1 MIIRK
6 SVLSACAAMLFA
18 VAPSYADELEK
29 IDAEVTQRVGQGL
42 VELFN
47 KETKD
52 PQVKFE
58 GNPEKA
64 VGLHLEREG
73 IIMVPIK
80 TLKEGELDPAIDSE
94 NGAGLCYIFMSKE
107 FNPLVDGKPAD
118 PKKLRTVKFDDH
130 EGNSREATA
139 LLVTARRIDGED
151 YRLYVFGADK
161 KPLVESRWGES
172 TANTE
177 GDLAMTVTEA
187 KDKKANLVLT
197 LYNKYSASFE
207 IAHK

>member
-1 MIIRK
+1 MIVRK
-6 SVLSACAAMLFA
+6 SVLFAAMTLLLA
-18 VAPSYADELEK
+18 GAAARAEELEK
-29 IDAEVTQRVGQGL
+29 IDAELTQKIGAHL

-47 KETKD
+47 KETKE

-64 VGLHLEREG
+64 VGLHLERDG

-94 NGAGLCYIFMSKE
+94 NGAGICYLFMSSD
-107 FNPLVDGKPAD
+107 FNPLIDGKPVDA
-118 PKKLRTVKFDDH
+118 KKLRTVKFEDQ
-130 EGNSREATA
+130 EGNSRDTTA
-139 LLVTARRIDGED
+139 LLVTAKRIDGED

-172 TANTE
+172 TENTE
-177 GDLAMTVTEA
+177 GDLAMHVSGA
-187 KDKKANLVLT
+187 KDKKANLVFT
-197 LYNKYSASFE
+197 LFNKYSASIE
-207 IAHK
+207 ISHK